1 MCGRYY
7 IDDTTARE
15 VEKAVGR
22 LDGKLDMTCGDV
34 LPSRGAAVLRG
45 QRGRL
50 TADVMTWGFPGIDK
64 GKLLINARAE
74 SALEKKTFRESMLH
88 RRCIIPARGFYE
100 WDRSRTKFSYER
112 KDAPVLFM
120 AGCYDLYEDE
130 ERFVILTT
138 QANASVQGVHPRM
151 PLILNMEEARE
162 WLREDC
168 EVSRLLAKTPE
179 ELMREPLGQLSLFL

>member
-64 GKLLINARAE
+64 GKLLINARTE

-100 WDRSRTKFSYER
+100 WDRNQIGRASCRER
-112 KDAPVLFM
+112 V
-120 AGCYDLYEDE
+120 
-130 ERFVILTT
+130 
-138 QANASVQGVHPRM
+138 
-151 PLILNMEEARE
+151 
-162 WLREDC
+162 
-168 EVSRLLAKTPE
+168 
-179 ELMREPLGQLSLFL
+179 

>member
-120 AGCYDLYEDE
+120 ACLLYTSDAADE
-130 ERFVILTT
+130 L
-138 QANASVQGVHPRM
+138 
-151 PLILNMEEARE
+151 
-162 WLREDC
+162 
-168 EVSRLLAKTPE
+168 
-179 ELMREPLGQLSLFL
+179 

>member
-34 LPSRGAAVLRG
+34 LPSQGAVVLRN

-64 GKLLINARAE
+64 GKLLINARRRVLWKRKHSGRVCFTDAVL
-74 SALEKKTFRESMLH
+74 SRPGDFTSGTGTGRNFRMSERML
-88 RRCIIPARGFYE
+88 RCCSWRDAMICTRM
-100 WDRSRTKFSYER
+100 RSG
-112 KDAPVLFM
+112 L
-120 AGCYDLYEDE
+120 
-130 ERFVILTT
+130 
-138 QANASVQGVHPRM
+138 
-151 PLILNMEEARE
+151 
-162 WLREDC
+162 
-168 EVSRLLAKTPE
+168 
-179 ELMREPLGQLSLFL
+179 

>member
-34 LPSRGAAVLRG
+34 LPFQGAAVLRN

-64 GKLLINARAE
+64 GKLLIKE
-74 SALEKKTFRESMLH
+74 STHTISEISAML
-88 RRCIIPARGFYE
+88 GFTSVHYF
-100 WDRSRTKFSYER
+100 SRKFKQEYGITPSDY
-112 KDAPVLFM
+112 
-120 AGCYDLYEDE
+120 
-130 ERFVILTT
+130 
-138 QANASVQGVHPRM
+138 
-151 PLILNMEEARE
+151 
-162 WLREDC
+162 
-168 EVSRLLAKTPE
+168 AK
-179 ELMREPLGQLSLFL
+179 SIYN